1 MILFRTFHPGRGAS
15 LESQSG
21 RGPAHRTPLARRRD
35 QSQLRCPEPN
45 DGTFRASEANGY
57 SGRPSVFRRVV
68 ERLLNDSVE
77 RGFNRGRQ
85 TLALEP
91 LNGDPQFGS
100 LGHTLRQEFE
110 GWLQAQITQNRGP
123 EFVGEARPLL
133 GAAEGLLHCLCRS
146 RSLYSRAHR
155 RTPDSSPRRVSNAT
169 SHSNDPPAR
178 SRNLRHGAPVRRGR
192 RISRRTPNARHPRQR
207 QPINEKKPLRVCIE
221 EVVLW
226 FLQ

>member
-1 MILFRTFHPGRGAS
+1 MEPLSNPNQAEARPIAPRSHAGGIKANSVVQNRT
-15 LESQSG
+15 
-21 RGPAHRTPLARRRD
+21 D
-35 QSQLRCPEPN
+35 
-45 DGTFRASEANGY
+45 DGVLRASEANGY
-57 SGRPSVFRRVV
+57 SGSPSVFCRVV
-68 ERLLNDSVE
+68 ERLLNDSVKG
-77 RGFNRGRQ
+77 GFNRGRQ

-155 RTPDSSPRRVSNAT
+155 RTPDSSPRRVSNAA
-169 SHSNDPPAR
+169 SYGNDPPAR
-178 SRNLRHGAPVRRGR
+178 SRNLRHGGQYVAGGASRGVPPMR
-192 RISRRTPNARHPRQR
+192 PILDKGSL
-207 QPINEKKPLRVCIE
+207 PINEKKPLLVCIE
-221 EVVLW
+221 GVVLW
-226 FLQ
+226 FS